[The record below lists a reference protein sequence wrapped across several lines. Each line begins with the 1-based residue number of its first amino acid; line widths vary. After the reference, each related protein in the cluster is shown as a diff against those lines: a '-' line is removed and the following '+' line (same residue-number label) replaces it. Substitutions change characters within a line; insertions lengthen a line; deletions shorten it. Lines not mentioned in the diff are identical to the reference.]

1 MPDCLDVALN
11 LSEVL
16 QRDKVLALIHLYGQQ
31 GKKEVA
37 RKAKGIGIKN
47 PYKVIGQLKAEG
59 LVYIPS
65 DDKVKVEVVE
75 VLLLS
80 GSGKRRLSDLLRDLE
95 KGGICKNVSASVD
108 VATVATSENW
118 MEPLLTRLE
127 QLELHDLEFKEWLDE
142 VQLCARYG
150 AKRATV
156 VLLWQ
161 LLIACLVSYA
171 ISTKGLILKE
181 VSRTNSK
188 KALSSL
194 DDVQD
199 LKESQLL
206 DIMKSAGVVSQNEKA
221 ILDNLLRI
229 RNLAAHPNFYKFS
242 EAKTA
247 SFFEDI
253 ISFLEKYCT

>member
-1 MPDCLDVALN
+1 MPDCLEVALH
-11 LSEVL
+11 LSGVL
-16 QRDKVLALIHLYGQQ
+16 QRDKLLALIHLYGQQ

-47 PYKVIGQLKAEG
+47 PYKVIRQLKAKG
-59 LVYIPS
+59 LVYSPS
-65 DDKVKVEVVE
+65 YDKVEVVE

-80 GSGKRRLSDLLRDLE
+80 SSGKRRLGNLLRDLE
-95 KGGICKNVSASVD
+95 KKGICKNASASVG

-171 ISTKGLILKE
+171 ISTKGSILKE

-194 DDVQD
+194 DDVQEF
-199 LKESQLL
+199 KESKLL
-206 DIMKSAGVVSQNEKA
+206 DIMKSAGIVSKNEKA
-221 ILDNLLRI
+221 ILENLLRI